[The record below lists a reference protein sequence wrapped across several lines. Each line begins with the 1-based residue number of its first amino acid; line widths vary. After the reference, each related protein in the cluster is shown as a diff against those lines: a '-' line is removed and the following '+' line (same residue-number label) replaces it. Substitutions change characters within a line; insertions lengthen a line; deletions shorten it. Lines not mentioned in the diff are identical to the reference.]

1 MLGEPEFFAP
11 RAPLVGSESTPQTET
26 ATVASTAEK
35 AITNNNTGGALYEFV
50 ANGLAH
56 VKFGL
61 TGLGAAT
68 TADRM
73 VGTWVSRFWIDP
85 GLITHIRT
93 IRNGAADVIIS
104 FNRVH

>member
-1 MLGEPEFFAP
+1 MLGEPDFFAP
-11 RAPLVGSESTPQTET
+11 NAPLVGTASAPQTET

-35 AITNNNTGGALYEFV
+35 ALTGNSTGGALYEFT

-68 TADRM
+68 TADRL
-73 VGTWVSRFWIDP
+73 VGGWISRFWIDP
-85 GLITHIRT
+85 ALITHIRT
-93 IRNGAADVIIS
+93 IRDGAADVIIS
-104 FNRVH
+104 FNRVR